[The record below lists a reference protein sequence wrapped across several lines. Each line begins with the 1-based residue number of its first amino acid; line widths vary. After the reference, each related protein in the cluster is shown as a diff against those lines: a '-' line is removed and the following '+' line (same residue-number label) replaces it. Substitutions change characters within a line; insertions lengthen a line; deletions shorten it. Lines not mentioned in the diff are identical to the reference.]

1 MEFENINKVQKMYA
15 FSDQEMSNYLEIDRA
30 TLYRWKEAGEIP
42 ESYDSKVNALIAFK
56 EGVRDSGFSL
66 EGKVDYVKV
75 TFKTQDYI
83 DVIAKVLC
91 LQNKPFLEE
100 EKGGSGYDTKYT
112 FQNINLFISKK
123 REDMGCMIELKGQAC
138 RQYEWYFENEQKSSW
153 RDFFIRCFEYERA
166 ISEGEGK
173 FMNIPRLDIALD
185 EKYNENGNFELGKLV
200 DLWDSGLV
208 ESRLTMKQ
216 IEDNGQYG
224 KAKTIYFGSRQSAY
238 HFCFYQKDIEQA
250 KKLGLDIDLIH
261 SSLKFKNRYEVRMCD
276 DVALDFV
283 RKSLNE
289 RIDMARLAVWVINS
303 KIKVFERMNGD
314 KVLNREW
321 YSLLGEVDK
330 IGFSTSP
337 VETGFFDKQYRWLNE
352 NVSGVTALIKKW
364 ENITGDNKL
373 KKILFDGEISDKNWK
388 KLEQARVA
396 YEKNLQE
403 SRY

>member
-1 MEFENINKVQKMYA
+1 MEFENLIKVQKMYA

-83 DVIAKVLC
+83 EVIAKVLC

-138 RQYEWYFENEQKSSW
+138 RQYEWYFENEQNSSW

-166 ISEGEGK
+166 ISQGEGK

-185 EKYNENGNFELGKLV
+185 EKYKENGNFELGRLV

-289 RIDMARLAVWVINS
+289 KNDMARLAVWVINS
-303 KIKVFERMNGD
+303 KIKVFERMDGD

-364 ENITGDNKL
+364 ESITGDNKL

-396 YEKNLQE
+396 YEKSLQE

>member
-1 MEFENINKVQKMYA
+1 MEFENLNKVQKMYA

-112 FQNINLFISKK
+112 FQNINVFISKK

-153 RDFFIRCFEYERA
+153 RDFFIRCFEYERN
-166 ISEGEGK
+166 ISQGEGK
-173 FMNIPRLDIALD
+173 FMNVPRLDIALD

-200 DLWDSGLV
+200 GLWDSGLV

-216 IEDNGQYG
+216 IEDNGHYG

-276 DVALDFV
+276 DVALEFV

-289 RIDMARLAVWVINS
+289 KIDMARLAVWVINS
-303 KIKVFERMNGD
+303 KIKVFERLNGD

-364 ENITGDNKL
+364 ESITGDNKL

-388 KLEQARVA
+388 KLEQARLA

>member
-1 MEFENINKVQKMYA
+1 MEFENLNKVQKMYA

-30 TLYRWKEAGEIP
+30 TLYRWKDAGEIP

-83 DVIAKVLC
+83 EVIAKVLR

-138 RQYEWYFENEQKSSW
+138 RQYEWYFENEQNSSW

-166 ISEGEGK
+166 ISQGERK

-289 RIDMARLAVWVINS
+289 KIDMARLAVWVINS

-396 YEKNLQE
+396 YEKSIQE

>member
-1 MEFENINKVQKMYA
+1 MEFKNLNKVQKMYA
-15 FSDQEMSNYLEIDRA
+15 FSDQEMSNYLGIDRA
-30 TLYRWKEAGEIP
+30 TFYRWKEAGEMP

-138 RQYEWYFENEQKSSW
+138 RQFEYYLEEEQKASW

-166 ISEGEGK
+166 ISQGEGK

-200 DLWDSGLV
+200 ELWDSGLV

-321 YSLLGEVDK
+321 YSLLGEVDR
-330 IGFSTSP
+330 IGFSTAP
-337 VETGFFDKQYRWLNE
+337 VEVGFFDKQYKWLS
-352 NVSGVTALIKKW
+352 VDVAPSVIAIKEW
-364 ENITGDNKL
+364 EKITGEYKL
-373 KKILFDGEISDKNWK
+373 DGIFSSGEISEKNRK
-388 KLEQARVA
+388 KLDQARVVF
-396 YEKNLQE
+396 EKDLQKN
-403 SRY
+403 RY

>member
-1 MEFENINKVQKMYA
+1 MEFENLNKVQKMYA

-42 ESYDSKVNALIAFK
+42 ESYDLKVNALIAFK

-83 DVIAKVLC
+83 DVIANVLC

-100 EKGGSGYDTKYT
+100 EKGGSGYDTKFT
-112 FQNINLFISKK
+112 FQNINVFISKK

-153 RDFFIRCFEYERA
+153 RDFFIRCFEYERT
-166 ISEGEGK
+166 ISQGEGK

-224 KAKTIYFGSRQSAY
+224 KAKTIYFGYRQSAY

-289 RIDMARLAVWVINS
+289 KIDMARLAVWVINS

-314 KVLNREW
+314 KVLNCEW
-321 YSLLGEVDK
+321 YSLLGEVYR
-330 IGFSTSP
+330 IGFSTAP

-396 YEKNLQE
+396 YEKSIQE

>member
-1 MEFENINKVQKMYA
+1 MEFENLNKVQKMYA

-83 DVIAKVLC
+83 DVVAKVLC

-166 ISEGEGK
+166 ISQGEGK

-224 KAKTIYFGSRQSAY
+224 KVKTIYFGSRQSAY

-276 DVALDFV
+276 DVALEFV

-289 RIDMARLAVWVINS
+289 KIDMARLAVWVINS

-396 YEKNLQE
+396 YEKSLQE

>member
-1 MEFENINKVQKMYA
+1 MEFENLNKVQKMYA

-30 TLYRWKEAGEIP
+30 TFYRWKEAGEIP

-83 DVIAKVLC
+83 EVIAKVLC

-112 FQNINLFISKK
+112 FQNINVFISKK

-166 ISEGEGK
+166 ISQGEGK

-289 RIDMARLAVWVINS
+289 KIDMARLAVWVINS

-364 ENITGDNKL
+364 ESITGDNKL

>member
-1 MEFENINKVQKMYA
+1 
-15 FSDQEMSNYLEIDRA
+15 MSNYLEIDRA

-42 ESYDSKVNALIAFK
+42 ESYDSKVNALVAFK

-166 ISEGEGK
+166 ISQGEGK

-185 EKYNENGNFELGKLV
+185 EKYNEAGNFELGKLV

-289 RIDMARLAVWVINS
+289 KIDMARLAVWVINS

-364 ENITGDNKL
+364 ESITGDNKL

-396 YEKNLQE
+396 YEKSIQE

>member
-1 MEFENINKVQKMYA
+1 MEFENLNKVQKMYA

-30 TLYRWKEAGEIP
+30 TFYRWKEAGEIP

-100 EKGGSGYDTKYT
+100 EKGGSGYDTKFT
-112 FQNINLFISKK
+112 FQNINVFISKK

-166 ISEGEGK
+166 ISQGEGK

-250 KKLGLDIDLIH
+250 KKLSLDIDLIH

-289 RIDMARLAVWVINS
+289 KIDMARLAVWVINS
-303 KIKVFERMNGD
+303 KIKVFERLNGD

-321 YSLLGEVDK
+321 YSLLGEVDR

-396 YEKNLQE
+396 YEKSLQE

>member
-1 MEFENINKVQKMYA
+1 MEFENLNKVQKMYA

-166 ISEGEGK
+166 ISQGEGK

-224 KAKTIYFGSRQSAY
+224 KAKTIYFGSRQSTY

-276 DVALDFV
+276 DVALEFV

-289 RIDMARLAVWVINS
+289 KIDMARLAVWVINS
-303 KIKVFERMNGD
+303 KIKVFERMNSD

>member
-1 MEFENINKVQKMYA
+1 MEFENLNKVQKMYA

-30 TLYRWKEAGEIP
+30 TFYRWKEAGEIP

-100 EKGGSGYDTKYT
+100 EKGGSGYDTKFT
-112 FQNINLFISKK
+112 FQNINVFISKE

-166 ISEGEGK
+166 ISQGEGK

-200 DLWDSGLV
+200 NLWDSGLV

-216 IEDNGQYG
+216 IEDNCQYG

-289 RIDMARLAVWVINS
+289 KIDMARLAVWVINS

-321 YSLLGEVDK
+321 YSLLGEVDR

-364 ENITGDNKL
+364 ESITGDNKL

>member
-1 MEFENINKVQKMYA
+1 MEFENLNKVQKMYA

-30 TLYRWKEAGEIP
+30 TFYRWKEAGEIP

-321 YSLLGEVDK
+321 YSLLGEVDR
-330 IGFSTSP
+330 IGFSTAP
-337 VETGFFDKQYRWLNE
+337 VEVGFFDKQYKWLS
-352 NVSGVTALIKKW
+352 VDVAPSVIAIKEW
-364 ENITGDNKL
+364 EKITGEYKL
-373 KKILFDGEISDKNWK
+373 DGIFSSGEISEKNRK
-388 KLEQARVA
+388 KLDQARVVF
-396 YEKNLQE
+396 EKDLQKN
-403 SRY
+403 RY

>member
-1 MEFENINKVQKMYA
+1 MEFENLNKVQKMYA

-30 TLYRWKEAGEIP
+30 TFYRWKEAGEMP

-75 TFKTQDYI
+75 TFKTRDYI
-83 DVIAKVLC
+83 DVISKVLC

-138 RQYEWYFENEQKSSW
+138 RQFEYYLEEEQKASW

-166 ISEGEGK
+166 ISQGEGK

-200 DLWDSGLV
+200 DFWDSGLV

-276 DVALDFV
+276 DVALEFV

-289 RIDMARLAVWVINS
+289 KIDMARLAVWVINS

>member
-1 MEFENINKVQKMYA
+1 MEFENLSKVQKMYA

-30 TLYRWKEAGEIP
+30 TFYRWKEAGEIP
-42 ESYDSKVNALIAFK
+42 ESYDLKVNALIAFK

-91 LQNKPFLEE
+91 LQNKPFFEE

-112 FQNINLFISKK
+112 FQNINVFISKK

-153 RDFFIRCFEYERA
+153 RDFFIRCFEYECA
-166 ISEGEGK
+166 ISQGEGK

-185 EKYNENGNFELGKLV
+185 EKYKENGNFELGKLV
-200 DLWDSGLV
+200 DLWDRGLV

-224 KAKTIYFGSRQSAY
+224 KAKTIYFGSRKSAY

-289 RIDMARLAVWVINS
+289 KIDMARLAVWVINS
-303 KIKVFERMNGD
+303 KIKVFERLNGD

-330 IGFSTSP
+330 IGFSTAP
-337 VETGFFDKQYRWLNE
+337 VEVGFFDKQY
-352 NVSGVTALIKKW
+352 KW
-364 ENITGDNKL
+364 ISVDVAPTIITMMEWEKITGEYKL
-373 KKILFDGEISDKNWK
+373 DGIFSSGEISEKNRK
-388 KLEQARVA
+388 KLDQARVVF
-396 YEKNLQE
+396 EKDLQKN
-403 SRY
+403 RY

>member
-1 MEFENINKVQKMYA
+1 MEFENLNKVQKMYA

-42 ESYDSKVNALIAFK
+42 ESYDSKVNALVAFK

-166 ISEGEGK
+166 ISQGEGK

-200 DLWDSGLV
+200 ELWDSGLV

-289 RIDMARLAVWVINS
+289 KIDMARLAVWVINS
-303 KIKVFERMNGD
+303 KIKVFERLNGD
-314 KVLNREW
+314 KILNREW
-321 YSLLGEVDK
+321 YSLLGEVDR

>member
-1 MEFENINKVQKMYA
+1 MEFENLIKVQKMYA

-83 DVIAKVLC
+83 EVIAKVLC

-138 RQYEWYFENEQKSSW
+138 RQYEWYFENEQNSSW

-166 ISEGEGK
+166 ISQGEGK

-185 EKYNENGNFELGKLV
+185 EKYKENGNFELGRLV

-289 RIDMARLAVWVINS
+289 KIDMARLAVWVINS

-321 YSLLGEVDK
+321 YSLLGEVDR

-337 VETGFFDKQYRWLNE
+337 VETGFFDKQYKWLNE

-403 SRY
+403 SRF

>member
-1 MEFENINKVQKMYA
+1 MEFENLIKVQKMYA

-83 DVIAKVLC
+83 EVIAKVLC

-138 RQYEWYFENEQKSSW
+138 RQYEWYFENEQNSSW

-166 ISEGEGK
+166 ISQGEGK

-185 EKYNENGNFELGKLV
+185 EKYKENGNFELGRLV

-289 RIDMARLAVWVINS
+289 KIDMARLAVWVINS

-321 YSLLGEVDK
+321 YSLLGEVDR

>member
-1 MEFENINKVQKMYA
+1 MEFENLNKVQKMYA

-42 ESYDSKVNALIAFK
+42 ESYDSKVNALIACK

-112 FQNINLFISKK
+112 FQNINVFISKK

-166 ISEGEGK
+166 ISQGEGK

-224 KAKTIYFGSRQSAY
+224 KAKTIYFGSRQSTY

-276 DVALDFV
+276 DVALEFV

-289 RIDMARLAVWVINS
+289 KIDMARLAVWVINS
-303 KIKVFERMNGD
+303 KIKVFERMNSD

>member
-1 MEFENINKVQKMYA
+1 MEFENLNKVQKMYA

-83 DVIAKVLC
+83 DVIVKVLC

-100 EKGGSGYDTKYT
+100 EKGGSGYDTKFT
-112 FQNINLFISKK
+112 FQNINVFISKK

-166 ISEGEGK
+166 ISQGEGK

-185 EKYNENGNFELGKLV
+185 EKYNENGNFELGNLV

-289 RIDMARLAVWVINS
+289 KIDMARLAVWVINS
-303 KIKVFERMNGD
+303 KIKVFERTHGE

-321 YSLLGEVDK
+321 YSLLGEVDR

-364 ENITGDNKL
+364 ESITGDNKL

-396 YEKNLQE
+396 YEKDIQE

>member
-1 MEFENINKVQKMYA
+1 MEFENLNKVQKMYA

-30 TLYRWKEAGEIP
+30 TFYRWKEAGEIP

-112 FQNINLFISKK
+112 FQNINVFISKK

-166 ISEGEGK
+166 ISQGEGK

-303 KIKVFERMNGD
+303 KIKVFERLNGD
-314 KVLNREW
+314 KILNREW
-321 YSLLGEVDK
+321 YSLLGEVDR

-396 YEKNLQE
+396 YEKSIQE

>member
-1 MEFENINKVQKMYA
+1 MEFENLNKVQKMYA

-30 TLYRWKEAGEIP
+30 TFYRWKEAGEIP

-83 DVIAKVLC
+83 EVIAKVLC

-100 EKGGSGYDTKYT
+100 EKGGSGYDTKFT
-112 FQNINLFISKK
+112 FQNINVFISKK

-166 ISEGEGK
+166 ISQGEGK

-289 RIDMARLAVWVINS
+289 RIDIARLAVWVINS
-303 KIKVFERMNGD
+303 KIKVFERLNGD
-314 KVLNREW
+314 KILNREW
-321 YSLLGEVDK
+321 YSLLGEVDR

-396 YEKNLQE
+396 YEKSLQE

>member
-1 MEFENINKVQKMYA
+1 MEFENLNKVQKMYA

-42 ESYDSKVNALIAFK
+42 ESYDSKVNALVAFK

-83 DVIAKVLC
+83 DVIEKVLC

-112 FQNINLFISKK
+112 FQNINVFISKK

-166 ISEGEGK
+166 ISQGEGK

-185 EKYNENGNFELGKLV
+185 EKYNEAGNFELGKLV

-289 RIDMARLAVWVINS
+289 KIDMARLAVWVINS

-364 ENITGDNKL
+364 ESITGDNKL

-396 YEKNLQE
+396 YEKSIQE

>member
-1 MEFENINKVQKMYA
+1 MEFENLNKVQKMYA
-15 FSDQEMSNYLEIDRA
+15 FSDQEMSSYLEIDRA
-30 TLYRWKEAGEIP
+30 TFYRWKEAGEIP

-83 DVIAKVLC
+83 DVIANVLC

-100 EKGGSGYDTKYT
+100 EKGGSGYDTKFT
-112 FQNINLFISKK
+112 FQNINVFISKK

-166 ISEGEGK
+166 ISQGEGK

-289 RIDMARLAVWVINS
+289 KIDMARLAVWVINS

-314 KVLNREW
+314 KILNREW
-321 YSLLGEVDK
+321 YSLLGEVDR

-364 ENITGDNKL
+364 ESITGDNKL

>member
-1 MEFENINKVQKMYA
+1 MEFENLNKVQKMYA

-112 FQNINLFISKK
+112 FQNINVFISKK

-153 RDFFIRCFEYERA
+153 RDFFIRCFEYERN
-166 ISEGEGK
+166 ISQGEGK
-173 FMNIPRLDIALD
+173 FMNVPRLDIALD

-216 IEDNGQYG
+216 IEDNGHYG

-276 DVALDFV
+276 DVALEFV

-289 RIDMARLAVWVINS
+289 KIDMARLAVWVINS
-303 KIKVFERMNGD
+303 KIKVFERMNGE

-321 YSLLGEVDK
+321 YSLLGEVDR

-337 VETGFFDKQYRWLNE
+337 VATGFFDKQYRWLNE

-364 ENITGDNKL
+364 ESITGDNKL

>member
-1 MEFENINKVQKMYA
+1 MEFENLNKVQKMYA
-15 FSDQEMSNYLEIDRA
+15 FSDQEMSSYLEIDRA
-30 TLYRWKEAGEIP
+30 TFYRWKEAGEIP

-100 EKGGSGYDTKYT
+100 EKGGSGYDTKFT
-112 FQNINLFISKK
+112 FQNINVFISKK

-166 ISEGEGK
+166 ISQGEGK

-250 KKLGLDIDLIH
+250 KKLGLDIDLVH

-289 RIDMARLAVWVINS
+289 KIDMARLAVWVINS
-303 KIKVFERMNGD
+303 KIKVFERVNGD

-364 ENITGDNKL
+364 ESITGDNKL

-396 YEKNLQE
+396 YEKDIQE

>member
-1 MEFENINKVQKMYA
+1 MEFENLNKVQKMYA

-166 ISEGEGK
+166 ISQGEGK

-224 KAKTIYFGSRQSAY
+224 KAKTIYFGSRQSTY

-289 RIDMARLAVWVINS
+289 KIDMARLAVWVINS

-364 ENITGDNKL
+364 ESITGDNKL

-396 YEKNLQE
+396 YEKNL
-403 SRY
+403 

>member
-1 MEFENINKVQKMYA
+1 MEFENLNKVQKMYA
-15 FSDQEMSNYLEIDRA
+15 FSDQEISNYLEIDRA
-30 TLYRWKEAGEIP
+30 TFYRWKEAGEIP

-100 EKGGSGYDTKYT
+100 EKGGSGYDTKFT
-112 FQNINLFISKK
+112 FQNINVFISKK

-166 ISEGEGK
+166 ISQSEGK

-289 RIDMARLAVWVINS
+289 KIDMARLAVWVVNS
-303 KIKVFERMNGD
+303 KIKVFERVNGD

-364 ENITGDNKL
+364 ESITGDNKL

-396 YEKNLQE
+396 YEKDIQE

>member
-1 MEFENINKVQKMYA
+1 MEFENLNKVQKMYA
-15 FSDQEMSNYLEIDRA
+15 FSDQEISSYLEIDRA
-30 TLYRWKEAGEIP
+30 TFYRWKEAGEIP

-83 DVIAKVLC
+83 EVIAKVLC

-112 FQNINLFISKK
+112 FQNINVFISKK

-166 ISEGEGK
+166 ISQGEGK

-303 KIKVFERMNGD
+303 KIKVFERLNGD
-314 KVLNREW
+314 KILNREW
-321 YSLLGEVDK
+321 YSLLGEVDR

-352 NVSGVTALIKKW
+352 NVSGVTALIRKW

-396 YEKNLQE
+396 YEKSIQE

>member
-1 MEFENINKVQKMYA
+1 MEFENLNKVQKMYA

-30 TLYRWKEAGEIP
+30 TFYRWKEAGEIP

-100 EKGGSGYDTKYT
+100 EKGGSGYDTKFT
-112 FQNINLFISKK
+112 FQNINVFISKK

-166 ISEGEGK
+166 ISQGEGK

-289 RIDMARLAVWVINS
+289 KIDMARLAVWVINS

-396 YEKNLQE
+396 YEKSLQE

>member
-1 MEFENINKVQKMYA
+1 MEFENLNKVQKMYA

-112 FQNINLFISKK
+112 FQNINVFISKK

-166 ISEGEGK
+166 ISQGEGK
-173 FMNIPRLDIALD
+173 FMNVPRLDIALD

-216 IEDNGQYG
+216 IEDNGHYG

-276 DVALDFV
+276 DVALEFV

-289 RIDMARLAVWVINS
+289 KIDMARLAVWVINS

-396 YEKNLQE
+396 YEK
-403 SRY
+403 SI

>member
-1 MEFENINKVQKMYA
+1 MEFENLNKVQKMYA
-15 FSDQEMSNYLEIDRA
+15 FSDQEISSYLEIDRA
-30 TLYRWKEAGEIP
+30 TFYRWKEAGEIP

-83 DVIAKVLC
+83 EVIAKVLC

-100 EKGGSGYDTKYT
+100 EKGGSGYDTKFT
-112 FQNINLFISKK
+112 FQNINVFISKK

-138 RQYEWYFENEQKSSW
+138 RQYEWYFENEQNSSW

-166 ISEGEGK
+166 ISQVEGK

-200 DLWDSGLV
+200 ELWDSGLV

-289 RIDMARLAVWVINS
+289 KIDMARLAVWVINS

-330 IGFSTSP
+330 IGFSTAP
-337 VETGFFDKQYRWLNE
+337 VEVGFFDKQY
-352 NVSGVTALIKKW
+352 KW
-364 ENITGDNKL
+364 ISVDVAPTIITMMEWEKITGEYKL
-373 KKILFDGEISDKNWK
+373 DGIFSSGEISEKNRK

-396 YEKNLQE
+396 YEKNL
-403 SRY
+403 

>member
-1 MEFENINKVQKMYA
+1 MEFENLNKVQKMYA

-166 ISEGEGK
+166 ISQGEGK

-185 EKYNENGNFELGKLV
+185 EKYDENGNFELGKLV

-250 KKLGLDIDLIH
+250 KKLGFDLDFIH
-261 SSLKFKNRYEVRMCD
+261 SALQFKNRYEVRMCD

-289 RIDMARLAVWVINS
+289 KIDMARLAVWVINS

-388 KLEQARVA
+388 KLDQARVA

>member
-1 MEFENINKVQKMYA
+1 MEFENLNKVQKMYA

-112 FQNINLFISKK
+112 FQNINVFISKK

-166 ISEGEGK
+166 ISQGEGK

-185 EKYNENGNFELGKLV
+185 EKYKENGNFELGRLV

-208 ESRLTMKQ
+208 ETRLTMKQ

>member
-1 MEFENINKVQKMYA
+1 MEFENLNKVQKMYA

-42 ESYDSKVNALIAFK
+42 ESYDSKVNALVAFK

-166 ISEGEGK
+166 ISQGEGK

-185 EKYNENGNFELGKLV
+185 EKYNEAGNFELGKLV

-250 KKLGLDIDLIH
+250 KRLGLDIDLIH

-289 RIDMARLAVWVINS
+289 KIDMARLAVWVINS

>member
-1 MEFENINKVQKMYA
+1 
-15 FSDQEMSNYLEIDRA
+15 
-30 TLYRWKEAGEIP
+30 
-42 ESYDSKVNALIAFK
+42 
-56 EGVRDSGFSL
+56 
-66 EGKVDYVKV
+66 
-75 TFKTQDYI
+75 
-83 DVIAKVLC
+83 
-91 LQNKPFLEE
+91 
-100 EKGGSGYDTKYT
+100 
-112 FQNINLFISKK
+112 
-123 REDMGCMIELKGQAC
+123 
-138 RQYEWYFENEQKSSW
+138 
-153 RDFFIRCFEYERA
+153 
-166 ISEGEGK
+166 
-173 FMNIPRLDIALD
+173 MNIPRLDIALD

-276 DVALDFV
+276 DVALEFV

-289 RIDMARLAVWVINS
+289 KIDMARLAVWVINS
-303 KIKVFERMNGD
+303 KIKVFERMNSD

>member
-1 MEFENINKVQKMYA
+1 MEFENLNKVQKMYA

-30 TLYRWKEAGEIP
+30 TFYRWKEAGEIP

-75 TFKTQDYI
+75 TFKTQNYI

-166 ISEGEGK
+166 ISQGEGK

-303 KIKVFERMNGD
+303 KIKVFERMDGD

-364 ENITGDNKL
+364 ESITGDNKL

-396 YEKNLQE
+396 YEKSLQE

>member
-1 MEFENINKVQKMYA
+1 MEFENLNKVQKMYA

-83 DVIAKVLC
+83 DVIANVLC

-100 EKGGSGYDTKYT
+100 EKGGSGYDTKFT
-112 FQNINLFISKK
+112 FQNINVFISKK
-123 REDMGCMIELKGQAC
+123 REDMGCMIELKGEAC
-138 RQYEWYFENEQKSSW
+138 RQYEWYFENEQKASW

-166 ISEGEGK
+166 ISQGEGK

-185 EKYNENGNFELGKLV
+185 EKYKENGNFELGKLV

-261 SSLKFKNRYEVRMCD
+261 SSLKFKNRYEGRMCD

-289 RIDMARLAVWVINS
+289 KIDMARLAVWVINS
-303 KIKVFERMNGD
+303 KIKVFERLNGD
-314 KVLNREW
+314 KILNREW
-321 YSLLGEVDK
+321 YSLLGEVDR

-396 YEKNLQE
+396 YEKSLQE

>member
-1 MEFENINKVQKMYA
+1 MEFENLNKVQKMYA
-15 FSDQEMSNYLEIDRA
+15 FSDQEMSSYLEIDRA
-30 TLYRWKEAGEIP
+30 TFYRWKEAGEIP
-42 ESYDSKVNALIAFK
+42 GSYDLKVNALIALK

-83 DVIAKVLC
+83 DVIVKVLC

-100 EKGGSGYDTKYT
+100 EKGGSGYDTKFT
-112 FQNINLFISKK
+112 FQNINVFISKK

-166 ISEGEGK
+166 ISQGEGK

-250 KKLGLDIDLIH
+250 KKLSLDIDLIH

-289 RIDMARLAVWVINS
+289 KIDMARLAVWVINS
-303 KIKVFERMNGD
+303 KIKVFERMDGD

-364 ENITGDNKL
+364 ESITGDNKL

>member
-1 MEFENINKVQKMYA
+1 MEFENLNKVQKMYA

-321 YSLLGEVDK
+321 YSLLGEVDR
-330 IGFSTSP
+330 IGFSTAP
-337 VETGFFDKQYRWLNE
+337 VEVGFFDKQYKWLS
-352 NVSGVTALIKKW
+352 VDVAPSVIAIKEW
-364 ENITGDNKL
+364 EKITGEYKL
-373 KKILFDGEISDKNWK
+373 DGIFSSGEISEKNRK
-388 KLEQARVA
+388 KLDQARVVF
-396 YEKNLQE
+396 EKDL
-403 SRY
+403 

>member
-1 MEFENINKVQKMYA
+1 MEFENLNKVQKMYA

-83 DVIAKVLC
+83 DVIEKVLC

-100 EKGGSGYDTKYT
+100 EKGGSGYDKKYT
-112 FQNINLFISKK
+112 FQNINVFISKK

-166 ISEGEGK
+166 ISQGEGK

-250 KKLGLDIDLIH
+250 KKLGLDIDLVH

-289 RIDMARLAVWVINS
+289 KIDMARLAVWVINS

-364 ENITGDNKL
+364 ESITGDNKL

-396 YEKNLQE
+396 YEKDIQE